1 MVYFRSVYN
10 NLYALTV
17 CSRCQITPLDDLN
30 HSVDVIQNNNNN
42 NKYKTVS
49 TYKKRSFK
57 RNLYKPKYR
66 YDHKHYDDY
75 LDSIEREHFQSGYT
89 SEPDNIE
96 YSIDRSWHNRLAD
109 LNQSLPDHLNNHHE
123 LQNTFQPRNFV
134 KLPKLIYYDG
144 VDHYSRPSL
153 IN

>member
-1 MVYFRSVYN
+1 MQPSQPKSKPFDFKPVLPRNQYGKYN
-10 NLYALTV
+10 QSTNTTDSSY
-17 CSRCQITPLDDLN
+17 
-30 HSVDVIQNNNNN
+30 NNN

-57 RNLYKPKYR
+57 RNPYKSKYR

-75 LDSIEREHFQSGYT
+75 LDSIEREHFQAGYT
-89 SEPDNIE
+89 SEPENIE
-96 YSIDRSWHNRLAD
+96 YSIDRSWHNRSND
-109 LNQSLPDHLNNHHE
+109 LNKSLPEHLNNHHE
-123 LQNTFQPRNFV
+123 LNNTFQSRNFV

-144 VDHYSRPSL
+144 IDHYSRPSL